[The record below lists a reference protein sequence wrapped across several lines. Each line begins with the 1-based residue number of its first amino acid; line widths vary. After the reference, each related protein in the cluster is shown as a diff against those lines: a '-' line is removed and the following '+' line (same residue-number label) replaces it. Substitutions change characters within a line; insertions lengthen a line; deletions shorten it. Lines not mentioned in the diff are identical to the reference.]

1 MDAERIASVRRRL
14 EQIEA
19 SPALMK
25 TIMHAIAHGKLPLV
39 IIGCGDS
46 MQSFD
51 VDMPCPFSLRM
62 PGERT

>member
-19 SPALMK
+19 SPALK
-25 TIMHAIAHGKLPLV
+25 QRVMHAIAHGKLPLV
-39 IIGCGDS
+39 ITGCGDS
-46 MQSFD
+46 MESYD
-51 VDMPCPFSLRM
+51 VDMPCPFVLRL